1 MNTIVLRLL
10 GVMLTALLAG
20 CATSYQSTGFTGG
33 YTETQLAPD
42 AFRISFQG
50 NGFTSSD
57 RAQDFALLRAADVT
71 LSHGFHYFGIVN
83 EANSGTMSSIT
94 LPGQSY
100 TSASATGYG
109 NSAYG
114 TAVTNSFLLP
124 IYQYLNR
131 SLVCSYAALQ
141 IDRRARTYSMRG
153 FCQTRYA
160 PNIISKGD
168 DLNE

>member
-1 MNTIVLRLL
+1 MKSTAAAA
-10 GVMLTALLAG
+10 TALIALPLLLLSS

-33 YTETQLAPD
+33 YTDTQLAPD
-42 AFRISFQG
+42 AFRISFEG

-71 LSHGFHYFGIVN
+71 LSHGFRYFGIVN

-100 TSASATGYG
+100 TSANVTGYG

-114 TAVTNSFLLP
+114 TAVTTFVPPTNIPIFKPKSGLLIRCFADRPQGAYVFDAPFLSNS
-124 IYQYLNR
+124 I
-131 SLVCSYAALQ
+131 
-141 IDRRARTYSMRG
+141 RTKYHIK
-153 FCQTRYA
+153 A
-160 PNIISKGD
+160 
-168 DLNE
+168 